1 MAVSSSF
8 PIFGLLFLTALM
20 SSIVISHQQPLL
32 DSAEQDSLF
41 QVLYSINSAI
51 PWRTLFPDD
60 LCLSAPHGIVCEY
73 FTEEQPP
80 LTPNSSVSTQPLE
93 TAHISELS
101 FGFVSD
107 YTPNPPC
114 SPNSTINP
122 LIFTSFKFLRKLFF
136 YNCFTE
142 MPVSVPDVSSSS
154 FGDNLEELV
163 FIENP
168 ALVGSLSGI
177 IGNFTNLRR
186 LVLTGNGI
194 YGNIPDG
201 VGSLVSMEEVTVS
214 RNQLSGGVPVS
225 LAKLKKLRVLD
236 LSHNYLDGD
245 VPLSVG
251 NLSRL
256 LKLDL
261 SHNRL
266 SGKIPDSFVNLQG
279 LEFLDLS
286 FNKFGNFGVPLFL
299 GEMPRLKEVYLSG
312 NLLGGHIPEIW
323 ERLGGISGIGF
334 SDMGL
339 VGKIPASMGLHLR
352 SLCYLGLDNNM
363 LEGTVPEE
371 LGFLD
376 CGYEINLENNNLSGK
391 IPVNFTAK
399 KLKLKG
405 NSGLCVDGGD
415 LSGYAKFESSLGK
428 LKLCNKSDI
437 SSPVLLQEGPLDSS
451 SSSSSQTQ
459 ASSWMMLGLGF
470 LFVLSC

>member
-1 MAVSSSF
+1 MAISSSSF

-41 QVLYSINSAI
+41 QFRFNPAARNGSHFGTQLRGSSLTTHLTHLALQI
-51 PWRTLFPDD
+51 
-60 LCLSAPHGIVCEY
+60 
-73 FTEEQPP
+73 PP
-80 LTPNSSVSTQPLE
+80 LTLSYSLPLSSYASC
-93 TAHISELS
+93 S
-101 FGFVSD
+101 F
-107 YTPNPPC
+107 TIA
-114 SPNSTINP
+114 SPRCRCT
-122 LIFTSFKFLRKLFF
+122 
-136 YNCFTE
+136 
-142 MPVSVPDVSSSS
+142 VPDVSSSS

-201 VGSLVSMEEVTVS
+201 VGSLVSMEEVTLS

-236 LSHNYLDGD
+236 LSHNYLDGY

-323 ERLGGISGIGF
+323 ERLGGVSGIGF

-399 KLKLKG
+399 VAKKLKLKG

-437 SSPVLLQEGPLDSS
+437 SSPVLLQEGP
-451 SSSSSQTQ
+451 T
-459 ASSWMMLGLGF
+459 
-470 LFVLSC
+470 